1 MVKNTRITQ
10 LHKDNKNGT
19 RITQLQKDNKKMRFK
34 NNTAEGRVSNYFTS
48 TADLH
53 KHNITTQG

>member
-1 MVKNTRITQ
+1 MMVKNTR
-10 LHKDNKNGT
+10 
-19 RITQLQKDNKKMRFK
+19 RTQLQDNKKMGFK
-34 NNTAEGRVSNYFTS
+34 NNAAEGRVSNYFTS